1 MLSVCRRE
9 RKFVMKLRFCTGAT
23 LLFFLFVPWAVR
35 AELSK
40 QDRETAKSMITGT
53 LYLRM
58 DVPCRYGRGRFG
70 IAAAIHHVESLLE
83 VSPTGYS
90 VERKLALP
98 PKHKRDRVFWG
109 LSPNDPVRYGKLLF
123 KGDTVQVWMEGVEP
137 DAYEMLLDFVH
148 IGSMDDFT
156 KAFNQ
161 TFSKVPLQD
170 EHPEWPAEVRQAIAA
185 RKLVVGMTEDQAFL
199 VVGKPLKVESAEEDG
214 IKVESW
220 SPRQDR
226 ATDLVRDGSTP
237 TGFPAQLKF
246 SGGRLQVIEQ
256 IPRAPDLSG
265 K

>member
-1 MLSVCRRE
+1 
-9 RKFVMKLRFCTGAT
+9 MKLRLCTGVA
-23 LLFFLFVPWAVR
+23 LFFFLFAPLVVR

-40 QDRETAKSMITGT
+40 EDHAAAQKMISGT

-83 VSPTGYS
+83 VSSTGYS

-109 LSPNDPVRYGKLLF
+109 FSPNDPVRYGKLLF

-148 IGSMDDFT
+148 IGNMDDFL
-156 KAFNQ
+156 KAFNL

-170 EHPEWPAEVRQAIAA
+170 EHPEWPPDVRQAIAA
-185 RKLVVGMTEDQAFL
+185 RKLVVGMTQDQAFC
-199 VVGKPLKVESAEEDG
+199 VVGKPLEVMSEEENG
-214 IKVESW
+214 IRVESW
-220 SPRQDR
+220 RPRQDR
-226 ATDLVRDGSTP
+226 AAREMALGETDTP
-237 TGFPAQLKF
+237 TGFSVRLKF
-246 SGGRLQVIEQ
+246 SGGRLQGMEPKAPESKGNQ
-256 IPRAPDLSG
+256 I
-265 K
+265 

>member
-1 MLSVCRRE
+1 
-9 RKFVMKLRFCTGAT
+9 MKQRLYAGVA
-23 LLFFLFVPWAVR
+23 LLFFLFAPLVAR
-35 AELSK
+35 AELSE
-40 QDRETAKSMITGT
+40 QERESAKSMIAGT

-98 PKHKRDRVFWG
+98 PKHRRDRVFWG

-123 KGDTVQVWMEGVEP
+123 HGDTVQVWMEGVEP

-148 IGSMDDFT
+148 IENLDDFT
-156 KAFNQ
+156 MAFNQ
-161 TFSKVPLQD
+161 TFSKIPLQD
-170 EHPEWPAEVRQAIAA
+170 EHPEWPAEVQQAIVA
-185 RKLVVGMTEDQAFL
+185 RKLVVGMTQGQAFC
-199 VVGKPLKVESAEEDG
+199 VVGKPLKVESEEEDG

-220 SPRQDR
+220 FPRQDR

-246 SGGRLQVIEQ
+246 SGGMLQMIEQ